1 MTTSRDLASAYQLA
15 RDRIFKETGQTIY
28 KRADILKA
36 VESATGMPAPEDV
49 REYLLEY
56 ARQKQSNAA
65 STRRA
70 YTPDRSM
77 TIAAKRAASHPELMS
92 MNSNIKFWNNDYD

>member
-15 RDRIFKETGQTIY
+15 RDRILRDTGQTIY

-49 REYLLEY
+49 REYLLGY
-56 ARQKQSNAA
+56 ARHTQPTAET
-65 STRRA
+65 TRRS

-77 TIAAKRAASHPELMS
+77 TIAAKRAASHPELVS
-92 MNSNIKFWNNDYD
+92 MNSNIKFWNNDHD